1 MGEWVIPS
9 ACEGYNVSVTF
20 SIDYVLPSYDLQHV
34 KTSRYSLL
42 IRLVFPFLFYCF
54 YMYKFETFFISEIY
68 RGYAWL
74 CVKGTTIFPLVL
86 TLDRLGKADIHKQEK
101 MNSGL
106 GKVLHVLFA
115 WGASTLLSWCVFD
128 ESFYISRQH
137 KFLYGFR
144 ALFSICSLLKRIQV
158 SSSLYYLP
166 VCSVVNMPVSSDESL
181 YSCIAFVLWIT

>member
-68 RGYAWL
+68 RICLAMCEGNDHL
-74 CVKGTTIFPLVL
+74 
-86 TLDRLGKADIHKQEK
+86 
-101 MNSGL
+101 
-106 GKVLHVLFA
+106 
-115 WGASTLLSWCVFD
+115 STCTD
-128 ESFYISRQH
+128 AGPSRQGRYTQTRENEQWIR
-137 KFLYGFR
+137 KSLAR
-144 ALFSICSLLKRIQV
+144 SICLGS
-158 SSSLYYLP
+158 
-166 VCSVVNMPVSSDESL
+166 
-181 YSCIAFVLWIT
+181 